1 MGASYQS
8 PGKEYCV
15 HSEIAENCSF
25 CGQCAMADIC
35 GTCDDSNYCHAV
47 EGCISYRQEGES
59 CQTST
64 PPDRQYKCSSGFTCV
79 NRSGILGANGICE
92 KIERERRIL
101 VESVDELPW
110 LVAALAFMLVSVVV
124 AMAVLDYKKES
135 SEDCKANEMEVKIS
149 EHATVTLV

>member
-1 MGASYQS
+1 MGKLQEKNIVHILFLQKVVIFVEIAKADMPECNDNLTGVPIWGAGHSCASYQS
-8 PGKEYCV
+8 PGKEYCA

-25 CGQCAMADIC
+25 CGQCATA
-35 GTCDDSNYCHAV
+35 
-47 EGCISYRQEGES
+47 
-59 CQTST
+59 
-64 PPDRQYKCSSGFTCV
+64 
-79 NRSGILGANGICE
+79 
-92 KIERERRIL
+92 ERRIL

-110 LVAALAFMLVSVVV
+110 LVAALTFMLVSVVV

>member
-1 MGASYQS
+1 MGKLQEKNIVHILFLQKVVIFVEIAKADMPECNDNLTGVPIWGAGHNCASYQS

-59 CQTST
+59 
-64 PPDRQYKCSSGFTCV
+64 
-79 NRSGILGANGICE
+79 
-92 KIERERRIL
+92 
-101 VESVDELPW
+101 
-110 LVAALAFMLVSVVV
+110 
-124 AMAVLDYKKES
+124 
-135 SEDCKANEMEVKIS
+135 
-149 EHATVTLV
+149 